1 MREEFEKDLYPRSS
15 RSASGELLPLDKDLS
30 WKSREQLVE
39 KTVLALVRAHTAPP
53 APTVAVQPPKALTVS
68 D

>member
-30 WKSREQLVE
+30 WKSASRTFGLHGE
-39 KTVLALVRAHTAPP
+39 K
-53 APTVAVQPPKALTVS
+53 QVS
-68 D
+68 EYPVYQDLR